1 MSRTEPPCTSAHP
14 PGTSEHQQAE
24 LLTVQEQREALI
36 APLTA
41 RLQALWSKETLTF
54 TSDEIHLLRLM
65 STLVRLSDL
74 DILQTLSIAYKI
86 MPPEGGIYSFGNIK
100 RQNRAHE
107 SLPLMGG

>member
-1 MSRTEPPCTSAHP
+1 MSRTEPRSTSACP
-14 PGTSEHQQAE
+14 PGTDEHQQAE

-41 RLQALWSKETLTF
+41 KLRALWSKGTLRF

-74 DILQTLSIAYKI
+74 DTLQTLPTANKA
-86 MPPEGGIYSFGNIK
+86 MPPEWWD
-100 RQNRAHE
+100 
-107 SLPLMGG
+107 L

>member
-1 MSRTEPPCTSAHP
+1 MSRTEPRSTSACP
-14 PGTSEHQQAE
+14 PGTDEHQQAE

-41 RLQALWSKETLTF
+41 KLRAIWSKGTLRF

-74 DILQTLSIAYKI
+74 DTLQTLATANKA
-86 MPPEGGIYSFGNIK
+86 MPPEWWD
-100 RQNRAHE
+100 
-107 SLPLMGG
+107 L

>member
-14 PGTSEHQQAE
+14 AGTAKHQQAE
-24 LLTVQEQREALI
+24 LLTVQEKREALI

-41 RLQALWSKETLTF
+41 KLQALWSKGTIAF

-74 DILQTLSIAYKI
+74 DTLQTLSTAYKA
-86 MPPEGGIYSFGNIK
+86 MPPEWWD
-100 RQNRAHE
+100 
-107 SLPLMGG
+107 L